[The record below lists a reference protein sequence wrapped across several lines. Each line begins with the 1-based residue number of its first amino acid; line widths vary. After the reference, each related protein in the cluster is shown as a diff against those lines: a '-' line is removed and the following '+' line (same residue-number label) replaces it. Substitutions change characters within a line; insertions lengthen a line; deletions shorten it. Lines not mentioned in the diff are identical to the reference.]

1 VTHHVPATPRS
12 PLQNL
17 VHTLKNEWFLVGM
30 FVAVILASLFPEV
43 GRSGG
48 PFHVDTLVDIGIA
61 IVFFLHGLGIS
72 MTALKDGLSRWR
84 VHLSVQLFTFAA
96 FPLLWYGLDALFG
109 RWLPAGLGLGF
120 LYLCV
125 LPSTVS
131 SSVALTG
138 VARGNVPA
146 AIFNATLSGLLGI
159 VLTPALVAL
168 LAGVENQGLSFLDAV
183 LGIAKML
190 LLPLVAGQL
199 LRPLL
204 HAWHHRHKK
213 LTTAV
218 DRGAILL
225 MVFGAFA
232 DSVYSGLWRDHGVG
246 LLLIAAVGASLILAI
261 VLYLTKW
268 MARVQGFNTE
278 DEITTIFCGSK
289 KTLASGVPMAKLIF
303 GAHPALGVIV
313 LPIMFYHQIQL
324 VVCSIIANRYALR
337 PQASGAHGSTH

>member
-1 VTHHVPATPRS
+1 MSSTTPPVAR
-12 PLQNL
+12 LTRL
-17 VHTLKNEWFLVGM
+17 LKKEWFLVGM
-30 FVAVILASLFPEV
+30 FIAVLLASLFPDL

-48 PFHVDTLVDIGIA
+48 PLHVDVLTDIGIA
-61 IVFFLHGLGIS
+61 LVFFLHGLGIS
-72 MTALKDGLSRWR
+72 FAAMKDGLSRWR
-84 VHLSVQLFTFAA
+84 VHLTVQLFTFAV
-96 FPLLWYGLDALFG
+96 FPLLWLGFDAMVG
-109 RWLPAGLGLGF
+109 DRLPPGLGLGI

-138 VARGNVPA
+138 VAKGNVPA

-168 LAGVENQGLSFLDAV
+168 LAQVSNQGLNFADAV
-183 LGIAKML
+183 VGIARML
-190 LLPLVAGQL
+190 LLPLILGQL
-199 LRPLL
+199 LRPWL

-232 DSVYSGLWRDHGVG
+232 DSVASGLWRDHGAG
-246 LLLIAAVGASLILAI
+246 LLVVTAVVAALFLAV
-261 VLYLTKW
+261 VLVLTRW
-268 MARVQGFNTE
+268 AARVQGFSVE
-278 DEITTIFCGSK
+278 DEITTVFCGSK

-324 VVCSIIANRYALR
+324 VVCAILANRYGAR
-337 PQASGAHGSTH
+337 PRQEDQRD

>member
-1 VTHHVPATPRS
+1 MSHPTPTT
-12 PLQNL
+12 PLQRL
-17 VHTLKNEWFLVGM
+17 QVTLKKEWFLVAM
-30 FVAVILASLFPEV
+30 FGAVILASLAPQA

-48 PFHVDTLVDIGIA
+48 PLHMDTVTNIGIA

-72 MTALKDGLSRWR
+72 FTALRDGMSRWK
-84 VHLSVQLFTFAA
+84 VHLSVQLFTFAL
-96 FPLLWYGLDALFG
+96 FPVIWLGFDALVG

-146 AIFNATLSGLLGI
+146 AIFNATLSGLIGI
-159 VLTPALVAL
+159 VATPALVAL
-168 LAGVENQGLSFLDAV
+168 LADVSSQTLSFADAV
-183 LGIAKML
+183 IGIAKLL

-199 LRPLL
+199 LRPWL

-213 LTTAV
+213 LTTLV
-218 DRGAILL
+218 DRWAILL
-225 MVFGAFA
+225 MVYGAFC
-232 DSVYSGLWRDHGVG
+232 DSVASGLWRDHGIG
-246 LLLIAAVGASLILAI
+246 LLLAALVGSAVILAV
-261 VLYLTKW
+261 VLALTTW
-268 MARVQGFNTE
+268 TARRLGFTTE
-278 DEITTIFCGSK
+278 DEITTVFCGSK
-289 KTLASGVPMAKLIF
+289 KTLASGMPMAKLIF

-324 VVCSIIANRYALR
+324 VICSIMANRYAAR
-337 PQASGAHGSTH
+337 P

>member
-1 VTHHVPATPRS
+1 MTHRPSLTPAQALIRI
-12 PLQNL
+12 
-17 VHTLKNEWFLVGM
+17 VKKEWFLFGM
-30 FVAVILASLFPEV
+30 FVAVALASLLPEL

-48 PFHVDTLVDIGIA
+48 PLHIELLTDIGIA

-84 VHLSVQLFTFAA
+84 VHLTVQLFTFAV
-96 FPLLWYGLDALFG
+96 FPLLWLGFDSLFG

-138 VARGNVPA
+138 VAHGNVPA

-168 LAGVENQGLSFLDAV
+168 LAHVDSQGLSLLDAV

-204 HAWHHRHKK
+204 HAWHHRNKK

-232 DSVYSGLWRDHGVG
+232 DSVASGLWRDHGVG
-246 LLLIAAVGASLILAI
+246 LLLAAAGGAGLILAV
-261 VLYLTKW
+261 VLYLTRW
-268 MARVQGFNTE
+268 LARLQGFAVE
-278 DEITTIFCGSK
+278 EEITTVFCGSK

-313 LPIMFYHQIQL
+313 LPIMFYHQFQL
-324 VVCSIIANRYALR
+324 VVCSILANRYALR
-337 PQASGAHGSTH
+337 NRQP

>member
-1 VTHHVPATPRS
+1 VSHHAPQAPRS
-12 PLQNL
+12 ALQFMT
-17 VHTLKNEWFLVGM
+17 HTLKKEWFLVGM
-30 FVAVILASLFPEV
+30 FVAVILASIFPEV

-48 PFHVDTLVDIGIA
+48 PFHVDALIDIGIA

-72 MTALKDGLSRWR
+72 MAALKDGLSRWR
-84 VHLSVQLFTFAA
+84 VHLSVQLFTFVA
-96 FPLLWYGLDALFG
+96 FPLLWLGFDAFFS

-168 LAGVENQGLSFLDAV
+168 LAGVSNQGLSFVDAV

-232 DSVYSGLWRDHGVG
+232 DSVASGLWRDHGVG
-246 LLLIAAVGASLILAI
+246 LLLAAALGSGLILAI
-261 VLYLTKW
+261 VLYLTRW
-268 MARVQGFNTE
+268 IARLQGFTVE
-278 DEITTIFCGSK
+278 DEITTVFCGSK

-324 VVCSIIANRYALR
+324 VVCSILANRYAVR
-337 PQASGAHGSTH
+337 KGPSA

>member
-1 VTHHVPATPRS
+1 
-12 PLQNL
+12 
-17 VHTLKNEWFLVGM
+17 M

-48 PFHVDTLVDIGIA
+48 PLHVEVLTNIGIA
-61 IVFFLHGLGIS
+61 VVFFLHGLGLS
-72 MTALKDGLSRWR
+72 MTALRDGLSRWK
-84 VHLSVQLFTFAA
+84 VHVTVQLFTFAA
-96 FPLLWYGLDALFG
+96 FPLLWLGFDALFG

-125 LPSTVS
+125 LPSTLS
-131 SSVALTG
+131 YSVALTG

-168 LAGVENQGLSFLDAV
+168 LAQVDNQGLSFLDAV

-190 LLPLVAGQL
+190 LLPLLAGQL

-218 DRGAILL
+218 DRSAILL

-232 DSVYSGLWRDHGVG
+232 DSVASGLWRDHGLG
-246 LLLIAAVGASLILAI
+246 LLLVAAAGAGLILAL
-261 VLYLTKW
+261 VLTLTRW
-268 MARVQGFNTE
+268 AARLQGFAVE
-278 DEITTIFCGSK
+278 DEITTVFCGSK

-303 GAHPALGVIV
+303 GSHPALGVIV

-324 VVCSIIANRYALR
+324 VVCSILANRYAAR
-337 PQASGAHGSTH
+337 RD

>member
-1 VTHHVPATPRS
+1 
-12 PLQNL
+12 
-17 VHTLKNEWFLVGM
+17 M
-30 FVAVILASLFPEV
+30 FVAVALASLFPEA

-48 PFHVDTLVDIGIA
+48 PLHVDALTDGGIA
-61 IVFFLHGLGIS
+61 LVFFLHGLGLS
-72 MTALKDGLSRWR
+72 FAAMRDGLSRWK
-84 VHLSVQLFTFAA
+84 VHLTVQLFTFAV
-96 FPLLWYGLDALFG
+96 FPLLWLGFDALFG
-109 RWLPAGLGLGF
+109 RWMPAGLGLGF

-168 LAGVENQGLSFLDAV
+168 LAHVSNQGLSFVDAV
-183 LGIAKML
+183 LGIARML

-199 LRPLL
+199 LRPWL

-213 LTTAV
+213 LTTAA

-232 DSVYSGLWRDHGVG
+232 DSVASGLWRDHGVS
-246 LLLIAAVGASLILAI
+246 LLLAAAAGAALILAV
-261 VLYLTKW
+261 VLFLTRRT
-268 MARVQGFNTE
+268 ARWLGFSAE
-278 DEITTIFCGSK
+278 DEITTVFCGSK

-303 GAHPALGVIV
+303 GAHPALGMIV

-324 VVCSIIANRYALR
+324 VVCSILANRYAAR
-337 PQASGAHGSTH
+337 PGAGNRP